1 MLPLA
6 IMFFMVLFNYT
17 VLRNTKDVLI
27 FADPSCSSFKEIPD
41 FHPKCFATK
50 PFESC
55 SAIYLPAKRLIQRKK
70 PKQNDEKK

>member
-1 MLPLA
+1 MNKS
-6 IMFFMVLFNYT
+6 I
-17 VLRNTKDVLI
+17 NTKDFLI
-27 FADPSCSSFKEIPD
+27 FADASCSSFKEIPD